1 MEISIFGMKFRV
13 EILILIVLAFW
24 ILCGHVLCSCSKVT
38 LTEGFHIFEKMT
50 SKVKKEGFT
59 PAIMEQILSK
69 MKEMKEMK
77 EMKKE
82 GFTNS
87 SRFSLTNNDA
97 VNTSSWF
104 TPDLTNP
111 NSKGSQAIANRK
123 KQPIPLPE
131 GEMLLFANTPFKPE
145 CCPNAYS
152 NSMGCACMTSDG
164 PNSQYNYL
172 IQRGGNNVPY
182 SEY

>member
-24 ILCGHVLCSCSKVT
+24 ILWGHVLCSCSKVT
-38 LTEGFHIFEKMT
+38 L
-50 SKVKKEGFT
+50 KEGFDIIQKMT
-59 PAIMEQILSK
+59 QLTRNNHQISL
-69 MKEMKEMK
+69 EMSYPKAFPSSQ
-77 EMKKE
+77 E
-82 GFTNS
+82 GFTGANTNHGES
-87 SRFSLTNNDA
+87 SRFSLTNNDT
-97 VNTSSWF
+97 VNTSLWF

-111 NSKGSQAIANRK
+111 NSKGTQAIANRK

-152 NSMGCACMTSDG
+152 NSMGCACMTADG